1 MSIIRKSILLSAL
14 MATLLTGAL
23 PALAAT
29 TSTTTAKEDRMSV
42 AVTIYNNNL
51 ALIKDRRQLD
61 LDKGVQTLDFREV
74 SGEIRPETALLKAD
88 NLTVLE
94 QNFEFDLLMPSA
106 LLEKYVGREV
116 TVIRTHPTT
125 GQETRQKARILSATN
140 GVVLEIDGTIE
151 TGVPGRIVYPDV
163 PENLRDKPT
172 LTMLVDSGTSRA
184 QEVEL
189 SYLSGGLGWKADYV
203 AELNEK
209 DTMLDIRG
217 WVTLTNTS
225 GAAYENA
232 LLQLVAGEV
241 NQVRNDQ
248 RFQSL
253 MLEESVMKAS
263 AGSGMEE
270 EELFAYHLYTLDRP
284 TTIKNNQ
291 KKQVALMSAQNVPC
305 RKELVLEGGGYY
317 YSSKVGEIGKK
328 LNPTVYVEIRNR
340 EKDNLG
346 MPLPA
351 GVVRVYKEDSSGRVQ
366 FVGEDRIAHT
376 PRNETMRLLL
386 GEAFDVTADRI
397 QTDFRKIQGNS
408 RKDYIYESSYSIELK
423 NGGSQDVEVKI
434 VEPVPGDWEILRE
447 SHKYKKSSSN
457 TATWVV
463 KVPADGSTKLTY
475 TVRSRF

>member
-1 MSIIRKSILLSAL
+1 MNTIRKSILLSAL
-14 MATLLTGAL
+14 LATLLTGAL
-23 PALAAT
+23 PTLAAT

-42 AVTIYNNNL
+42 AVTIYNNDL

-74 SGEIRPETALLKAD
+74 SGKIRPETALLKAD

-94 QNFEFDLLMPSA
+94 QNFEFDLLTPDA
-106 LLEKYVGREV
+106 LLKKYVGREV
-116 TVIRTHPTT
+116 TVVRSHPTT
-125 GQETRQKARILSATN
+125 GEETRQKARVLSAVN

-172 LTMLVDSGTSRA
+172 LTMLVDSGTSRT

-189 SYLSGGLGWKADYV
+189 SYLSGGLDWEADYV
-203 AELNEK
+203 AELNDG

-217 WVTLTNTS
+217 WVTLKNTS
-225 GAAYENA
+225 GVAYENA

-241 NQVRNDQ
+241 NRVQDVQ
-248 RFQSL
+248 KVQAL
-253 MLEESVMKAS
+253 MYEEMEEMSS
-263 AGSGMEE
+263 ARGGMEE
-270 EELFAYHLYTLDRP
+270 EDLFAYHLYTLDRP
-284 TTIKNNQ
+284 TTIKNRQ

-305 RKELVLEGGGYY
+305 RKELVLQGGDYY
-317 YSSKVGEIGKK
+317 YHSRVGEIGKK
-328 LNPTVYVEIRNR
+328 LNPRVYVEVRNR

-351 GVVRVYKEDSSGRVQ
+351 GVVRVYKEDSADRVQ

-397 QTDFRKIQGNS
+397 QTDFRKVQGHS
-408 RKDYIYESSYSIELK
+408 QADYIYMTSYSIELK
-423 NGGSQDVEVKI
+423 NGGSEDTEVKI
-434 VEPVPGDWEILRE
+434 IEPVPGDWQILQE
-447 SHKYKKSSSN
+447 SHKHKKSSSG

-463 KVPADGSTKLTY
+463 KVPAEGSTKLTY
-475 TVRSRF
+475 TVHSKF